1 MKKNEKTLMLDN
13 SMVTA
18 ERLIAGDGFGNYKW
32 KGKSISGL
40 LCTYAKRCS
49 HNALSI
55 QAFEAVDNRM
65 LSASDRY
72 RVEFKGYQV
81 SEVLGENRTLAFV
94 VSGVL
99 SEIHMHVDSVI
110 GIQYVFVI
118 DPTENTIQE
127 IGLEK
132 TVQLINMKGS

>member
-13 SMVTA
+13 YMVTA
-18 ERLIAGDGFGNYKW
+18 ERLVAGDGFGNYLW

-40 LCTYAKRCS
+40 LCTAAKKCGQ
-49 HNALSI
+49 NALSI

-72 RVEFKGYQV
+72 RVEFNGYKV
-81 SEVLGENRTLAFV
+81 PEVLGEHSTLAFV
-94 VSGVL
+94 VSGAL
-99 SEIHMHVDSVI
+99 SEIHMHVDSVS
-110 GIQYVFVI
+110 GIQYVFVV

-132 TVQLINMKGS
+132 TVQPINIKGS

>member
-32 KGKSISGL
+32 NGKSISGL

-49 HNALSI
+49 HNSLSI

-81 SEVLGENRTLAFV
+81 PEVLGENRTLAFV

-99 SEIHMHVDSVI
+99 SEIHMHVDSVS

-127 IGLEK
+127 IGLERLFSRL
-132 TVQLINMKGS
+132 T